1 MCGVRTVGAAPLGD
15 KRSPNRKELCVPMK
29 QKYTITVADMDLNII
44 SDASPD
50 EVENIVGILDRKM
63 RDINLKSPRCTKNE
77 AALLCALAY
86 CSERIAMQEAFKKVE
101 KDAFRFAADNE
112 KLKKQIE
119 TLEGEIANLRKD
131 AEVMRSILERST
143 LVPTEQAKEK
153 AQPKVAPAKAE
164 AEQLSAFD
172 TPVTEEPT
180 IEQPV
185 APVPAAAVANEAEA
199 APATVEEAAPA
210 EETTSKKN
218 QKSGKNRVGN
228 MFDMLIY
235 SDV

>member
-1 MCGVRTVGAAPLGD
+1 
-15 KRSPNRKELCVPMK
+15 MK

-77 AALLCALAY
+77 AALLCALSY

-119 TLEGEIANLRKD
+119 SLEGEIANLRKD
-131 AEVMRSILERST
+131 ADVMRSILERST
-143 LVPTEQAKEK
+143 LVTEEAPAKEK
-153 AQPKVAPAKAE
+153 PAHKLPAAKAE
-164 AEQLSAFD
+164 EEQLSAFD
-172 TPVTEEPT
+172 APVAEEPAAT
-180 IEQPV
+180 QPV
-185 APVPAAAVANEAEA
+185 APVPTAIPASAEAEEVSQPA
-199 APATVEEAAPA
+199 APVEESDDSA
-210 EETTSKKN
+210 SKKN

>member
-1 MCGVRTVGAAPLGD
+1 
-15 KRSPNRKELCVPMK
+15 MK

-119 TLEGEIANLRKD
+119 SLEGEIANLRKD
-131 AEVMRSILERST
+131 AEVMRSLLERST
-143 LVPTEQAKEK
+143 LVPTEPVKEK
-153 AQPKVAPAKAE
+153 AQTKAAPAKVE

-172 TPVTEEPT
+172 EAPIAEEPT
-180 IEQPV
+180 VEQPV
-185 APVPAAAVANEAEA
+185 APVPAAVTAPEAET
-199 APATVEEAAPA
+199 APAPAVETAPA
-210 EETTSKKN
+210 EDATSKKN
-218 QKSGKNRVGN
+218 QKTGKNRVGN

>member
-1 MCGVRTVGAAPLGD
+1 
-15 KRSPNRKELCVPMK
+15 MK

-44 SDASPD
+44 SDAAPD

-77 AALLCALAY
+77 AALLCALSY

-143 LVPTEQAKEK
+143 LIPAEAPAKEK
-153 AQPKVAPAKAE
+153 PAPKAATANAE

-172 TPVTEEPT
+172 AIVAEADEQTEQAEL

-185 APVPAAAVANEAEA
+185 APVPSVAEA
-199 APATVEEAAPA
+199 DAKAEDEPPIAAESEEKPAA
-210 EETTSKKN
+210 EDDATSKKN
-218 QKSGKNRVGN
+218 TTKANKTRVGN
-228 MFDMLIY
+228 MFDMLIF

>member
-1 MCGVRTVGAAPLGD
+1 
-15 KRSPNRKELCVPMK
+15 MK

-50 EVENIVGILDRKM
+50 EVENIVGILDRRM

-77 AALLCALAY
+77 AALLCALSY

-119 TLEGEIANLRKD
+119 SLEGEIANLRKD
-131 AEVMRSILERST
+131 AEVMRSILDRST
-143 LVPTEQAKEK
+143 LVTQS
-153 AQPKVAPAKAE
+153 APAKDKSAPRATVSEE

-172 TPVTEEPT
+172 APVEEPLP
-180 IEQPV
+180 EQPV
-185 APVPAAAVANEAEA
+185 APVPAAVAPEADVEPAVAVEDAPVA
-199 APATVEEAAPA
+199 ASEEKEMAP
-210 EETTSKKN
+210 KKA
-218 QKSGKNRVGN
+218 QKANKNRVGS

>member
-1 MCGVRTVGAAPLGD
+1 
-15 KRSPNRKELCVPMK
+15 MK
-29 QKYTITVADMDLNII
+29 QKYSITVADMELNII

-119 TLEGEIANLRKD
+119 SLESEIANLRKD
-131 AEVMRSILERST
+131 AEVMRSLLERST
-143 LVPTEQAKEK
+143 LVPTEPAKEK
-153 AQPKVAPAKAE
+153 AQTKSFQSSYP
-164 AEQLSAFD
+164 S
-172 TPVTEEPT
+172 VTNHDIIPSIT
-180 IEQPV
+180 
-185 APVPAAAVANEAEA
+185 
-199 APATVEEAAPA
+199 
-210 EETTSKKN
+210 K
-218 QKSGKNRVGN
+218 
-228 MFDMLIY
+228 D
-235 SDV
+235 